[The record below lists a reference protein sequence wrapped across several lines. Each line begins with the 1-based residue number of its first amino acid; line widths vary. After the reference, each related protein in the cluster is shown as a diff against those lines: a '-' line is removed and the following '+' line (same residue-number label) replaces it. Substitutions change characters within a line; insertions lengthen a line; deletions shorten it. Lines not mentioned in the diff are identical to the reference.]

1 MDKKII
7 FLDLDGTLTND
18 EKKVT
23 PLTQKALL
31 EMQKAGHIVV
41 LASGRPTP
49 GILPVAKAVE
59 LEKFGGY
66 IMAFNGG
73 KIINAKTN
81 EVVFEQVLDR
91 KYISPLLKY
100 AKENDIG
107 LITYDDKRIIV
118 GTRMDKYIETES
130 FINKIPVY
138 ETDMEEYV
146 TYNPNKLLMTAPP
159 EIATKHEQILAG
171 KYKNQLSI
179 SRSADYFI
187 EIMPKG
193 IDKAASIEVLI
204 NKLKIRKENTIA
216 CGDGYNDIS
225 MVKYAG
231 IGVAMENAVD
241 EVKQVADYVTDS
253 NNEDGIAKVVEKFV
267 FYIINLSLL

>member
-146 TYNPNKLLMTAPP
+146 TYNSNKLLMTAPP

-267 FYIINLSLL
+267 F

>member
-146 TYNPNKLLMTAPP
+146 TYN
-159 EIATKHEQILAG
+159 Q
-171 KYKNQLSI
+171 
-179 SRSADYFI
+179 
-187 EIMPKG
+187 
-193 IDKAASIEVLI
+193 
-204 NKLKIRKENTIA
+204 
-216 CGDGYNDIS
+216 
-225 MVKYAG
+225 
-231 IGVAMENAVD
+231 
-241 EVKQVADYVTDS
+241 
-253 NNEDGIAKVVEKFV
+253 
-267 FYIINLSLL
+267 

>member
-23 PLTQKALL
+23 PDTKKALID
-31 EMQKAGHIVV
+31 MQKAGHIVA

-49 GILPVAKAVE
+49 GILPVAKDVE

-91 KYISPLLKY
+91 KYIGPLLEY
-100 AKENDIG
+100 AKENDTG
-107 LITYDDKRIIV
+107 LITYDDSRIIV
-118 GTRMDKYIETES
+118 GTRMDKYIEMER

-138 ETDMEEYV
+138 ETDINQYV
-146 TYNPNKLLMTAPP
+146 TYNPNKLLMTAEP
-159 EIATKHEQILAG
+159 EIAGKHELILAD

-193 IDKAASIEVLI
+193 IDKATSIEVLI
-204 NKLKIRKENTIA
+204 NKLKISRDNTIA
-216 CGDGYNDIS
+216 CGDGYNDVS
-225 MVKYAG
+225 MVRYAG
-231 IGVAMENAVD
+231 VGVAMENAVAA
-241 EVKQVADYVTDS
+241 VKNVADYITAS
-253 NNEDGIAKVVEKFV
+253 NNEDGIAKVIEKFV
-267 FYIINLSLL
+267 L

>member
-100 AKENDIG
+100 AKEKIG
-107 LITYDDKRIIV
+107 KYV
-118 GTRMDKYIETES
+118 RMDSGIKIYIYYYML
-130 FINKIPVY
+130 FIVMKKI
-138 ETDMEEYV
+138 
-146 TYNPNKLLMTAPP
+146 
-159 EIATKHEQILAG
+159 IH
-171 KYKNQLSI
+171 
-179 SRSADYFI
+179 F
-187 EIMPKG
+187 
-193 IDKAASIEVLI
+193 
-204 NKLKIRKENTIA
+204 
-216 CGDGYNDIS
+216 
-225 MVKYAG
+225 
-231 IGVAMENAVD
+231 
-241 EVKQVADYVTDS
+241 
-253 NNEDGIAKVVEKFV
+253 
-267 FYIINLSLL
+267 

>member
-49 GILPVAKAVE
+49 GILTVAKAVE

-146 TYNPNKLLMTAPP
+146 TYNPNKLLMTASP
-159 EIATKHEQILAG
+159 EIAAKHEQILAQ

-204 NKLKIRKENTIA
+204 NKLKITRENTIA

-267 FYIINLSLL
+267 F